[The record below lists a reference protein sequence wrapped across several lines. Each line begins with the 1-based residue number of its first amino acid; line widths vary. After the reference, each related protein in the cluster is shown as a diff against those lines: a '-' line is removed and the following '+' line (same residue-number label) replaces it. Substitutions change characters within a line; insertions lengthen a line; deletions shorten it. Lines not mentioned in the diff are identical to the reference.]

1 MRSILSNQKGHTET
15 RERKIEREF
24 TQKETLKKGF
34 RERERE
40 RCIRAL
46 ALKNANAKSK
56 DNLTF

>member
-1 MRSILSNQKGHTET
+1 MRSILSNQKGLTLFYFHTET

-40 RCIRAL
+40 REREVYYNII
-46 ALKNANAKSK
+46 
-56 DNLTF
+56 